1 LTAEIPYLVEE
12 MGREAFHSVSW
23 RLSLNSGYAK
33 KNGGLTEK
41 VISVLR
47 MLIDF
52 SIKFTPNVWI

>member
-1 LTAEIPYLVEE
+1 
-12 MGREAFHSVSW
+12 MQKNRE
-23 RLSLNSGYAK
+23 
-33 KNGGLTEK
+33 LTEK